1 MICFSLH
8 CGNDH
13 TFEGWFRDGASFD
26 RQAEEGSVAC
36 PTCGDSTVR
45 KAMMAP
51 AVVRSA
57 VRVVAAPVA
66 TPVAVDPA
74 QMPDHAKAAVMMAML
89 RKMREHVE
97 ENFENVGERFPEEAR
112 RIHYGEADER
122 EIFGQASLEEAKE
135 LVEEGIAIRPL
146 PDLPKLDG

>member
-8 CGNDH
+8 CANDH
-13 TFEGWFRDGASFD
+13 TFEGWFRDGATFD
-26 RQAEEGSVAC
+26 RQVHEGDVAC
-36 PTCGDSTVR
+36 PTCGDSAVR

-51 AVVRSA
+51 AVVRSRSRA
-57 VRVVAAPVA
+57 
-66 TPVAVDPA
+66 VAVQAEVSPSV
-74 QMPDHAKAAVMMAML
+74 MPPQVPEHAKAAVMIAML

-97 ENFENVGERFPEEAR
+97 QNFENVGDRFPEEAR

-122 EIFGQASLEEAKE
+122 EIFGRASLEDAKE
-135 LVEEGIAIRPL
+135 LLEEGITVRPL

>member
-57 VRVVAAPVA
+57 VRVVAAPA
-66 TPVAVDPA
+66 EAPVAAAPA
-74 QMPDHAKAAVMMAML
+74 PMPDHAKAAVMMAML

-97 ENFENVGERFPEEAR
+97 KNFENVGERFPEEAR

-146 PDLPKLDG
+146 PDLPMLDG